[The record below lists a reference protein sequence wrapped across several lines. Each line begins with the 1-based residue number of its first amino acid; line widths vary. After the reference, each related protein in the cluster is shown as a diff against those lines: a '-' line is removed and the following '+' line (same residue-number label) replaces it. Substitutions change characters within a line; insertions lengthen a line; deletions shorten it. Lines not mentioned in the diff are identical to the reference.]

1 MRSFSPISA
10 AVLLVQPFLAAAETR
25 VVTGTTLSCTWTDN
39 ALSNPSFDS
48 GVLTP
53 WAVYNGYGT
62 ASIVADASG
71 DGGYVAAMVPSSSS
85 YAVLYQTLTDLVA
98 GDTYSLSFDYKI
110 QSATRAGTCNFY
122 FAIDGITAASR
133 ITTTVNGYI
142 QYSTTE
148 TDWQTLSTTYV
159 PTSSSLDM
167 YIQVICSSGVRGIA
181 AQPTIYVD
189 NTQFSNPNKEI
200 EICTD
205 VPYASTIT
213 LLPTPTVTPTSTPV
227 VTPSQAVT
235 SSASVITA
243 ASSSVI
249 ASAISSPQPSA
260 SLQAS
265 SSIVVPSSIVSIP
278 AASTP
283 IIPSSQTVS
292 TSQTPQLSAPSNPPT
307 TSPAAPSSTL
317 IHSSSAATPF
327 SSTILSV
334 PGSSSIT
341 RSVTPSPS
349 AIASPS
355 SVFEDVVTITT
366 TVYTTELIVETNCP
380 VLEY

>member
-1 MRSFSPISA
+1 MRSFSSLSA
-10 AVLLVQPFLAAAETR
+10 VVLLVQPFLAAAETK
-25 VVTGTTLSCTWTDN
+25 VVTGTTQSCTWTDN

-62 ASIVADASG
+62 ASIVADTSG

-110 QSATRAGTCNFY
+110 QSATRSGTCNFY
-122 FAIDGITAASR
+122 FAIDGIVASSR

-142 QYSTTE
+142 QYGTTE

-167 YIQVICSSGVRGIA
+167 YIQVICSSGIRGIA

-205 VPYASTIT
+205 VAYTSTIT
-213 LLPTPTVTPTSTPV
+213 ILPTPSVTPTSTPA

-235 SSASVITA
+235 SSASVIPA
-243 ASSSVI
+243 ASSSVV
-249 ASAISSPQPSA
+249 ASAFSSSQPSVP
-260 SLQAS
+260 SLAS
-265 SSIVVPSSIVSIP
+265 SSAVVPSSINAIP
-278 AASTP
+278 IASTP
-283 IIPSSQTVS
+283 VIPSSQIVF
-292 TSQTPQLSAPSNPPT
+292 TSQTPQVSSSLTIPT
-307 TSPAAPSSTL
+307 SSPAVPVSTL
-317 IHSSSAATPF
+317 IRSSPAVAPF
-327 SSTILSV
+327 SSTVVSV
-334 PGSSSIT
+334 PGANSVT
-341 RSVTPSPS
+341 RSATPSPS
-349 AIASPS
+349 AAASSS
-355 SVFEDVVTITT
+355 SVFEDVVTVTT

-380 VLEY
+380 VLDY